1 MPRTLDEA
9 DILQIPKSFKN
20 PNYQRPRRQNLKQ
33 LITADAANNPD
44 RDVNA
49 PTFTNIEATPSM
61 MPAKKYCDI
70 TGLEARYTDPKTKLR
85 YHDAEVY
92 TIVKAMSVDAAQA
105 YLALR
110 NSQIVLK

>member
-1 MPRTLDEA
+1 MPRTLEDA
-9 DILQIPKSFKN
+9 DISRIHKSFKN
-20 PNYQRPRRQNLKQ
+20 PNYQRPRKQNLKQ
-33 LITADAANNPD
+33 LLTADALNNPN

-61 MPAKKYCDI
+61 IPAKKYCDI
-70 TGLEARYTDPKTKLR
+70 TGLDARYTDPKTKLR

-92 TIVKAMSVDAAQA
+92 QVVKAMSVDAAQA

-110 NSQIVLK
+110 NSQIILK